1 MSPWTS
7 VDLNDGTLD
16 LKAKGLKEQ
25 NMIKRGLNTDRC
37 KQSIITKDLN
47 MNVTENKQ
55 QGIK

>member
-37 KQSIITKDLN
+37 KQSIITKELN
-47 MNVTENKQ
+47 MNVTENK
-55 QGIK
+55 